1 MNQAPHSFQVAAG
14 VATYVHL
21 QARLKAE
28 LPDLDDITLADT
40 LEGITDLRELLAQL
54 IRSALEDEVLASAL
68 TTRLAELRSR
78 LQRLGQRADKK
89 RALALKA
96 MAEADIKKLVAPDFT
111 ASLRLGAPV
120 LDIVAED
127 RIPSAY
133 WKPQPP
139 KLDRLGLLAALRGG
153 TEVEGAML
161 AAPEFQLNVRTK

>member
-1 MNQAPHSFQVAAG
+1 MKQAPHSFQVAAG

-21 QARLKAE
+21 HARLKAE

-54 IRSALEDEVLASAL
+54 IRSALEDETLASAL

-111 ASLRLGAPV
+111 ASLRLGAPA
-120 LDIVAED
+120 LDILAEE
-127 RIPSAY
+127 RIPPVY

-139 KLDRLGLLAALRGG
+139 KLDRLGLMAALKGG
-153 TEVEGAML
+153 IEIQGAAL
-161 AAPEFQLNVRTK
+161 GAPQVQLNVRTK